1 MLRGLYITDILLI
14 SKLELNFQSGLNIL
28 TGETGAGKSIL
39 LDSLGFV
46 LGWRGRSSLV
56 RTGAS
61 NGEVIAYFDIT
72 NSQPVKEILRSAG
85 MPETDELI
93 LRRTVNLD
101 GRKTSYLN
109 DKRCSGEIL
118 RQLSDIL
125 VELHGQ
131 FDDRGLLNAKTHINL
146 LDNFGDIN
154 TSKLRSLW
162 KNYKKTELEL
172 HQAKLSFSE
181 ATKDNEYLK
190 HSIAELQELSPE
202 NDEDEFLDIKRRSM
216 QTSQKIRGDIE
227 KASELISI
235 NGAESLMSDAIRWLE
250 GVSNVAD
257 SSLDNAI
264 SMLSSAIS
272 KLAIAQQDIDEYL
285 SSTNFNPLDLE
296 KIEERLF
303 AIRALARKH
312 DVLPN
317 NLNAF
322 SQKLIQKLEHSK
334 ISAEKIKKLEENLSQ
349 SKIDFDKYADDL
361 SKIRKKTAI
370 DLEMAMAT
378 EMAPLKLENSK
389 FIVSINTKKPTEDG
403 FDEVTFI
410 VSTNPGAPAGPI
422 NKIASGGELSRFL
435 LALKVCLTKTN
446 QNLTM
451 IFDEIDRGVGGATAN
466 AVGQRLADLS
476 KSSQVLVVTHS
487 PQVAAKGDHHW
498 QIEKSVT
505 DDVTTSNVIELDAET
520 RLTEIARMLSGD
532 QITPEA
538 RAAAQALL

>member
-162 KNYKKTELEL
+162 RNYKKTELEL

-334 ISAEKIKKLEENLSQ
+334 ISAEKIKKLEEKLSQ

-451 IFDEIDRGVGGATAN
+451 IFDEIDRGEGGATAN

-498 QIEKSVT
+498 QIEKSIT
-505 DDVTTSNVIELDAET
+505 DDVTTSNVVELDAET

>member
-61 NGEVIAYFDIT
+61 NGEVIAYFDIA

-162 KNYKKTELEL
+162 RNYKKTELEL

-285 SSTNFNPLDLE
+285 SSTNFNSLDLE

-334 ISAEKIKKLEENLSQ
+334 ISAEKIKKLEEKLSQ

-498 QIEKSVT
+498 QIEKSIT
-505 DDVTTSNVIELDAET
+505 DDVTTSNVVELDAET

-538 RAAAQALL
+538 RPAAQALL

>member
-61 NGEVIAYFDIT
+61 NGEVIAYFDIA

-285 SSTNFNPLDLE
+285 SSTNFNSLDLE

-334 ISAEKIKKLEENLSQ
+334 ISAEKIKKLEEKLSQ

>member
-162 KNYKKTELEL
+162 RNYKKTELEL

-285 SSTNFNPLDLE
+285 SSTNFNSLDLE

-334 ISAEKIKKLEENLSQ
+334 ISAEKIKKLEEKLSQ

>member
-61 NGEVIAYFDIT
+61 NGEVIAYFDIA

-162 KNYKKTELEL
+162 RNYKKTELEL

-285 SSTNFNPLDLE
+285 SSTNFNSLDLE

-334 ISAEKIKKLEENLSQ
+334 ISAEKIKKLEEKLSQ

-389 FIVSINTKKPTEDG
+389 FIVNINTKKPTEDG

>member
-61 NGEVIAYFDIT
+61 NGEVIAYFDIA

-154 TSKLRSLW
+154 TTKLRSLW
-162 KNYKKTELEL
+162 RNYKKTELEL

-334 ISAEKIKKLEENLSQ
+334 ISAEKIKKLEEKLSQ

-422 NKIASGGELSRFL
+422 NKIASGGELSR
-435 LALKVCLTKTN
+435 
-446 QNLTM
+446 
-451 IFDEIDRGVGGATAN
+451 
-466 AVGQRLADLS
+466 
-476 KSSQVLVVTHS
+476 
-487 PQVAAKGDHHW
+487 
-498 QIEKSVT
+498 
-505 DDVTTSNVIELDAET
+505 
-520 RLTEIARMLSGD
+520 
-532 QITPEA
+532 
-538 RAAAQALL
+538 

>member
-162 KNYKKTELEL
+162 RNYKKTELEL

-285 SSTNFNPLDLE
+285 SSTNFNSLDLE

-334 ISAEKIKKLEENLSQ
+334 ISAEKIKKLEEKLSQ

-389 FIVSINTKKPTEDG
+389 FIVNINTKKPTEDG

-498 QIEKSVT
+498 QIEKSIT